1 MNQKLLFFKLLE
13 NIAYYSMNLVN
24 SFQHSMDSKNYVS
37 QLLVRMRIILMTF
50 FLDVQQPISERYQ

>member
-13 NIAYYSMNLVN
+13 DIAYYSMNLIN

-37 QLLVRMRIILMTF
+37 ELFVRMRIILMTF
-50 FLDVQQPISERYQ
+50 LLDVQQPISERYQ